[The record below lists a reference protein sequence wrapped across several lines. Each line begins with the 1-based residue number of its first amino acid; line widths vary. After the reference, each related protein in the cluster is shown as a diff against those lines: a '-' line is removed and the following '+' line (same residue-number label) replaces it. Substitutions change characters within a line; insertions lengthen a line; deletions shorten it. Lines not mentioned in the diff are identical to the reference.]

1 MAKYQADVQTLLR
14 AIGGRENI
22 QAVSHCMTRMR
33 FVLADPAKADTAAIE
48 AIPAVK
54 GTFTQAGQF
63 QVIIGNDVAIFYNEF
78 TACAGIEGVSKDA
91 VKAAAQTNQS
101 LLQRIMG
108 TLGEIF
114 APIIPALICG
124 GLILGFRNIIG
135 EINFLGGGTQSL
147 ADVSQFWA
155 GMYSFLW
162 LIGEAVFHMLP
173 VGIVWSITKK
183 MGTTQ
188 ILGIILGLTLVSP
201 QLLNGFSVAA
211 TAVEDIPVWDFGFV
225 QIQMI
230 GYQGQVI
237 AAMLAGFVLVYLEK
251 FFKKICPEV
260 VSMIVVPFC
269 SLVPAVLVAHTIVG
283 PIGWQIGDAI
293 ASVVYAGLTSNVRWL
308 FAALFGLLYAPIVMT
323 GLHHMTNAIDSQL
336 VNLYGGTNLWPMIA
350 LSNIAQGSAVLAMSV
365 LQKKN
370 ERAQQVNIPACISC
384 YLGVTEPALFG
395 VNLKYGFPLVCG
407 MIGSACGAVISI
419 GTGVEA
425 YSIGVGGLPGILSIK
440 PQFWLNFLIA
450 MLVCIFVVRYVRR
463 WNFLMLI
470 IMIGAAG
477 LLALPLAIG
486 TEQNGATNWI
496 NLGGTSVQPSEL
508 VKLALLLILS
518 WYMSRRR
525 FWPWFAFAVFSL
537 LVLMLQQDLGTALIY
552 YATTLFLF
560 YASTGNLPLT
570 GLGLVG
576 AGGAA
581 VAGYIMFAHVKKRVA
596 IWRNPWIY
604 YETSGYQIV
613 QMLMA
618 IASGGLFGVGL
629 GLGAPRV
636 IPVYFTDCI
645 FAVICEQFGVIF
657 GALVLAMYVI
667 LILRGVSIASAARSS
682 FHALLAMGAT
692 VMLGLQTFIII
703 GGVLKLIPLTGV
715 TMPFVSY
722 GGTSLVSCM
731 GLIGLIQGVA
741 SVNQDDLSYDY
752 EISHTLRE
760 EAMMPMT
767 RRLGT
772 PPTGVPVP
780 PTEAPTP
787 LATTMARMSGC
798 PGRALMLFPSA
809 TAMDVKRMA
818 TGMFGMM
825 AERRPAA
832 MPNRTISLVGL

>member
-14 AIGGRENI
+14 AIGGRGNI

-201 QLLNGFSVAA
+201 QLLNGFSVAT

-450 MLVCIFVVRYVRR
+450 MLVAVAVPFVLTILVGSRKLSAADRGLSTAAAEPAAPSVVPDAEEQPQAEPP
-463 WNFLMLI
+463 
-470 IMIGAAG
+470 AAG
-477 LLALPLAIG
+477 AEGVTAPL
-486 TEQNGATNWI
+486 
-496 NLGGTSVQPSEL
+496 
-508 VKLALLLILS
+508 
-518 WYMSRRR
+518 
-525 FWPWFAFAVFSL
+525 
-537 LVLMLQQDLGTALIY
+537 
-552 YATTLFLF
+552 
-560 YASTGNLPLT
+560 
-570 GLGLVG
+570 
-576 AGGAA
+576 
-581 VAGYIMFAHVKKRVA
+581 
-596 IWRNPWIY
+596 
-604 YETSGYQIV
+604 SG
-613 QMLMA
+613 
-618 IASGGLFGVGL
+618 
-629 GLGAPRV
+629 RV
-636 IPVYFTDCI
+636 IPMEEIPDQVFSQGI
-645 FAVICEQFGVIF
+645 LGEGVGIEPT
-657 GALVLAMYVI
+657 GNVVVAPAD
-667 LILRGVSIASAARSS
+667 
-682 FHALLAMGAT
+682 AT
-692 VMLGLQTFIII
+692 VCSVIEDSRHAVGLTLDNGAELLIHVGIDTVSMNGDGFQLHVKEGDRVRLGD
-703 GGVLKLIPLTGV
+703 KLITFDPEKIKAAGHPTTTAFLV
-715 TMPFVSY
+715 TDP
-722 GGTSLVSCM
+722 G
-731 GLIGLIQGVA
+731 
-741 SVNQDDLSYDY
+741 DL
-752 EISHTLRE
+752 
-760 EAMMPMT
+760 
-767 RRLGT
+767 
-772 PPTGVPVP
+772 
-780 PTEAPTP
+780 APTFETNVD
-787 LATTMARMSGC
+787 AQA
-798 PGRALMLFPSA
+798 GRTVVIRF
-809 TAMDVKRMA
+809 
-818 TGMFGMM
+818 
-825 AERRPAA
+825 
-832 MPNRTISLVGL
+832 

>member
-147 ADVSQFWA
+147 ADVSKFWA

-201 QLLNGFSVAA
+201 QLLNGFSVAT

-450 MLVCIFVVRYVRR
+450 MLVAVAVPFVLTILAGSRKLSAADRGLSTAAAEPAAPSVVPDAEEQPQAEPP
-463 WNFLMLI
+463 
-470 IMIGAAG
+470 AAG
-477 LLALPLAIG
+477 AEGVTAPL
-486 TEQNGATNWI
+486 
-496 NLGGTSVQPSEL
+496 
-508 VKLALLLILS
+508 
-518 WYMSRRR
+518 
-525 FWPWFAFAVFSL
+525 
-537 LVLMLQQDLGTALIY
+537 
-552 YATTLFLF
+552 
-560 YASTGNLPLT
+560 
-570 GLGLVG
+570 
-576 AGGAA
+576 
-581 VAGYIMFAHVKKRVA
+581 
-596 IWRNPWIY
+596 
-604 YETSGYQIV
+604 SG
-613 QMLMA
+613 
-618 IASGGLFGVGL
+618 
-629 GLGAPRV
+629 RV
-636 IPVYFTDCI
+636 IPMEEIPDQVFSQGI
-645 FAVICEQFGVIF
+645 LGEGVGIEPT
-657 GALVLAMYVI
+657 GNVVVAPAD
-667 LILRGVSIASAARSS
+667 
-682 FHALLAMGAT
+682 AT
-692 VMLGLQTFIII
+692 VCSVIEDSRHAVGLTLDNGAELLIHVGIDTVSMNGDGFQLHVKEGDRVHLGD
-703 GGVLKLIPLTGV
+703 KLITFDPEKIKAAGHPTTTAFLV
-715 TMPFVSY
+715 TDP
-722 GGTSLVSCM
+722 G
-731 GLIGLIQGVA
+731 
-741 SVNQDDLSYDY
+741 DL
-752 EISHTLRE
+752 
-760 EAMMPMT
+760 
-767 RRLGT
+767 
-772 PPTGVPVP
+772 
-780 PTEAPTP
+780 APTFETNVD
-787 LATTMARMSGC
+787 AQA
-798 PGRALMLFPSA
+798 GRTVVIRF
-809 TAMDVKRMA
+809 
-818 TGMFGMM
+818 
-825 AERRPAA
+825 
-832 MPNRTISLVGL
+832 

>member
-450 MLVCIFVVRYVRR
+450 MLVAVAVPFVLTILVGSRKLSAADRGLSTAAAEPAAPSVVPDAEEQPQAEPP
-463 WNFLMLI
+463 
-470 IMIGAAG
+470 AAG
-477 LLALPLAIG
+477 AEGVTAPL
-486 TEQNGATNWI
+486 
-496 NLGGTSVQPSEL
+496 
-508 VKLALLLILS
+508 
-518 WYMSRRR
+518 
-525 FWPWFAFAVFSL
+525 
-537 LVLMLQQDLGTALIY
+537 
-552 YATTLFLF
+552 
-560 YASTGNLPLT
+560 
-570 GLGLVG
+570 
-576 AGGAA
+576 
-581 VAGYIMFAHVKKRVA
+581 
-596 IWRNPWIY
+596 
-604 YETSGYQIV
+604 SG
-613 QMLMA
+613 
-618 IASGGLFGVGL
+618 
-629 GLGAPRV
+629 RV
-636 IPVYFTDCI
+636 IPMEEIPDQVFSQGI
-645 FAVICEQFGVIF
+645 LGEGVGIEPA
-657 GALVLAMYVI
+657 GNVVVAPAD
-667 LILRGVSIASAARSS
+667 
-682 FHALLAMGAT
+682 AT
-692 VMLGLQTFIII
+692 VCSVIEDSRHAVGLTLDNGAELLIHVGIDTVSMNGDGFQLHVKEGDRVRLGD
-703 GGVLKLIPLTGV
+703 KLITFDPEKIKAAGHPTTTAFLV
-715 TMPFVSY
+715 TDP
-722 GGTSLVSCM
+722 G
-731 GLIGLIQGVA
+731 
-741 SVNQDDLSYDY
+741 DL
-752 EISHTLRE
+752 
-760 EAMMPMT
+760 
-767 RRLGT
+767 
-772 PPTGVPVP
+772 
-780 PTEAPTP
+780 APTFETNVD
-787 LATTMARMSGC
+787 AQA
-798 PGRALMLFPSA
+798 GRTVVIRF
-809 TAMDVKRMA
+809 
-818 TGMFGMM
+818 
-825 AERRPAA
+825 
-832 MPNRTISLVGL
+832 